1 MSVFLTG
8 LITTFITLVV
18 AASIIKFPKDYGKF
32 FMAAFVFGFLSA
44 VRIPIPIPLFNLLT
58 PPIGMYM
65 VLVGS
70 NYTSHKWVMKLCI
83 VSFLAN
89 VIILTALIALT
100 S

>member
-44 VRIPIPIPLFNLLT
+44 VRIPIPLFNLLT